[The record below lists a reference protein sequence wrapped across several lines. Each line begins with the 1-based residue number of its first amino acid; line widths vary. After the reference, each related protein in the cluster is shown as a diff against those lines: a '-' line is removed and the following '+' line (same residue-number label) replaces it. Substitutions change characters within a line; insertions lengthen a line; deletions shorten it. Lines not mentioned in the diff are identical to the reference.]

1 MKKWIFFLS
10 LYIVFHSLTSCNTPS
25 ENPAKTSPALLTQ
38 ISWQSSSL
46 ELGKVPMGDTVHFS
60 FVFTNSGDSP
70 VIITEA
76 DGGCSCL
83 QVVGPSQPVM
93 PGKTDSIRVRFNTN
107 LSVTGW
113 VRKSI
118 RVIANTAPST
128 HRLLFSTEITGHKK

>member
-1 MKKWIFFLS
+1 MKKWCFFFS
-10 LYIVFHSLTSCNTPS
+10 LYIVFHGFTSCNSTP
-25 ENPAKTSPALLTQ
+25 EKPAKASSPQSTQ
-38 ISWQSSSL
+38 ISWQSSEL
-46 ELGKVPMGDTVHFS
+46 ELGKVPMGDTLHFS

-93 PGKTDSIRVRFNTN
+93 PGKIDSIRVSFNTN

-113 VRKSI
+113 VRKNI
-118 RVIANTAPST
+118 RVIANTAPGT
-128 HRLLFSTEITGHKK
+128 HRLLFSAEITGHKK